1 MIILPQPIGTAKVS
15 HGADR
20 DYLLKSGSLKSSLK
34 KMDIFHGKSNP
45 FSIEKH
51 TVDDNVLFCFFYI

>member
-1 MIILPQPIGTAKVS
+1 MGQ
-15 HGADR
+15 R

-34 KMDIFHGKSNP
+34 KMDIFHGQPNP

-51 TVDDNVLFCFFYI
+51 TADAKGIFFLHLKN